1 MNFLFNFTFF
11 LASFRGN
18 LLNALLIQSC
28 LSLKYRF
35 PWNWRTHHR
44 TCKNMFDPVETCSI
58 TFDLVRACSGEFG
71 KWPTASCLLFLSVS
85 FISLPVQTSDSSSLL
100 FSGE

>member
-18 LLNALLIQSC
+18 LLNVLLIQSC

-44 TCKNMFDPVETCSI
+44 TCKNMFD
-58 TFDLVRACSGEFG
+58 LVRACSGEFG
-71 KWPTASCLLFLSVS
+71 KWPTASCVLFLSVS